1 MQTSVISQKDQNI
14 HDCLRENVITISVC
28 VCVCVC
34 WCVCLRVCVRFER
47 RQMAICFNLINT
59 IRMSLTN

>member
-34 WCVCLRVCVRFER
+34 VLVRVSARVCVF
-47 RQMAICFNLINT
+47 
-59 IRMSLTN
+59 